1 MFQQILIAA
10 LFSMLQFG
18 TPILIAGLGGVIS
31 ENSGVVNLALEGIMR
46 MGGFFAVVGAYYTGN
61 PWLGLALGIGMG
73 AVMGLLAAWV
83 TVSWR
88 GDQVVYGV
96 AVNVFAL
103 GGMTYLLQLFFNTTG
118 HSPPVSSFSSGV
130 VISPTFA
137 QGLLVFLVV
146 GLTYAIVSWSMARMK
161 RSNAKKALI
170 LTAVIGLPLGIAFS
184 FFTPAREVVF
194 GAFNKQ
200 TIFVYFALILPFL
213 LHFLLYQTKWGLRIR
228 AVGENPKAADTLGI
242 NIYVIRYACVILSYV
257 FGAIAGASMSIGQLD
272 IFDNHMPAG
281 KGFIALAAMIFGKW
295 KPLGTLAAVLFFT
308 LAGVAGDLIQGLST
322 TYPVLASIPRGWLNA
337 FPYMLTLLAL
347 AGFVG
352 RAVPPAA
359 DGIPY
364 EKGEK

>member
-146 GLTYAIVSWSMARMK
+146 GLTYAVVSWSMARMK
-161 RSNAKKALI
+161 RSNAKKTLI

-184 FFTPAREVVF
+184 FFLLQRE
-194 GAFNKQ
+194 KS
-200 TIFVYFALILPFL
+200 FL
-213 LHFLLYQTKWGLRIR
+213 VH
-228 AVGENPKAADTLGI
+228 
-242 NIYVIRYACVILSYV
+242 
-257 FGAIAGASMSIGQLD
+257 
-272 IFDNHMPAG
+272 
-281 KGFIALAAMIFGKW
+281 
-295 KPLGTLAAVLFFT
+295 
-308 LAGVAGDLIQGLST
+308 ST
-322 TYPVLASIPRGWLNA
+322 SRPSSSTSH
-337 FPYMLTLLAL
+337 
-347 AGFVG
+347 
-352 RAVPPAA
+352 
-359 DGIPY
+359 
-364 EKGEK
+364 